1 MVPALTQG
9 LKWCSAVECLSWRRL
24 DRYFSHLLQESQQRC
39 QNVFPLVQEMLG
51 LKVST
56 SGVFQESDKSSKLQ
70 SRLPWPDVGE
80 EGQAFY
86 SQAPLDCPNLDRR
99 ALRHKLSHK
108 LSYLNGHAHKCAHTP
123 SCTSTHT
130 AWTSP
135 CEDAAVV
142 WYAML
147 IAVLVCLSR
156 ENPQLWR
163 SWALRHGRCKR
174 APHFHFQEKSC
185 ETASTSPYIA
195 FWKPQRCTLC
205 CFIQFGWK

>member
-1 MVPALTQG
+1 M
-9 LKWCSAVECLSWRRL
+9 
-24 DRYFSHLLQESQQRC
+24 
-39 QNVFPLVQEMLG
+39 
-51 LKVST
+51 VST
-56 SGVFQESDKSSKLQ
+56 SGVFQELDKSSKLQ
-70 SRLPWPDVGE
+70 SRLPWPDVMK
-80 EGQAFY
+80 A
-86 SQAPLDCPNLDRR
+86 ALNCPNLDRR
-99 ALRHKLSHK
+99 ALSLLPPRYYSCCVKRHKWSHI
-108 LSYLNGHAHKCAHTP
+108 LSYLNRHAHSCA
-123 SCTSTHT
+123 CTCTGT
-130 AWTSP
+130 RTVWTSP
-135 CEDAAVV
+135 CEAAAVV

-195 FWKPQRCTLC
+195 FWKPQYCTLC